1 MTSEK
6 INKNVIEFLTSE
18 NFNKKF
24 IEFGHH
30 TTLLGETYIKC
41 IENTAKTMK
50 TPLDLENVRLRRARI
65 Y

>member
-6 INKNVIEFLTSE
+6 INTIFIEFLTSE
-18 NFNKKF
+18 NFNKNV

-30 TTLLGETYIKC
+30 TTLLGETYMKC
-41 IENTAKTMK
+41 VENTAKTMNK
-50 TPLDLENVRLRRARI
+50 PLDLENFRLRRARI